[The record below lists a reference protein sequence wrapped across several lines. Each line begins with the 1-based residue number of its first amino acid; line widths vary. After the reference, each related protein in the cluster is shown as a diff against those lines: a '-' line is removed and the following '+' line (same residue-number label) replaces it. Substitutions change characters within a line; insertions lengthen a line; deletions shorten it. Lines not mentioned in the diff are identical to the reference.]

1 MSNEPTKKPK
11 RKVVFIDEGFAK
23 PDDPMFREGW
33 TIGVPVNISNLRQL
47 GQTSPSKEEEE
58 KEDK

>member
-33 TIGVPVNISNLRQL
+33 TVGAPVKISNLRQL